1 VAIEPYT
8 YTVASKDTMLMT
20 FGAPITA
27 SGRFLGTAGT
37 DVGVVPGAD
46 LTLDFTG
53 APVPV
58 G

>member
-1 VAIEPYT
+1 
-8 YTVASKDTMLMT
+8 MLMT

-37 DVGVVPGAD
+37 DVDLGSLNTVRLGVVPGAD